1 MTCLISR
8 AHSISS
14 NDSLFNL
21 EIDFLRNLFIKN
33 GYPRRFFDKIKNKF
47 VSKLNSN
54 GSDNVL
60 IDEVDKKFV
69 FKIPYVGNPSLLF
82 KRKLVK
88 ILKKCNINIR
98 TIFTSTEVGRYFSL
112 KDRISD
118 TLLRSSVVYNFRC
131 SGDPNISYIGK
142 TKRYLQKRI
151 TEHQNTGSAIHTHIC
166 KCNKCTNSEIFYK
179 SFDVLGKCNTDF
191 ELQILEAIEIISQR
205 PSLNKQ
211 LANNGTSYIL
221 NIF

>member
-21 EIDFLRNLFIKN
+21 EINFLRNLFVKN
-33 GYPRRFFDKIKNKF
+33 GYPRRFFDRIKNKF

-54 GSDNVL
+54 NSDNVP
-60 IDEVDKKFV
+60 IDEVDRKFV

-88 ILKKCNINIR
+88 IFKKCNINIR
-98 TIFTSTEVGRYFSL
+98 TIFTSTKVGRYFSL
-112 KDRISD
+112 KDRSD
-118 TLLRSSVVYNFRC
+118 ALLRSSVVYNFRC
-131 SGDPNISYIGK
+131 SGDPNVSYIGK

-151 TEHQNTGSAIHTHIC
+151 TEHQKTGSAIHTHIC
-166 KCNKCTNSEIFYK
+166 NCDKCSNSETFFK
-179 SFDVLGKCNTDF
+179 SFDVLGKGNTDF

-205 PSLNKQ
+205 PTLNKQ
-211 LANNGTSYIL
+211 LANNGSTYIL
-221 NIF
+221 K